1 MKNVLL
7 LLALVSPSFAAHYT
21 CTAAA
26 SGNLSTITWNNC
38 NGTVPNNGG
47 GHTYSIV
54 ANNQQVVIDI
64 DVTVGRSPSGWEAT
78 FNNTTDT
85 VSCGACPFVNGDRV
99 RLTPRSVF
107 DSFSNGTNWPLG
119 LSIADYYVV
128 NSSGGSFQLSLTAGG
143 AAVLFTANGA
153 AGIKI
158 TGAEPAIQTLGTG
171 KVTVGEDVHLIQ
183 RGDLRVGN
191 PTAPGGD
198 TFVLSQGA
206 HYTVDSSQATN
217 PDKTSYCVFAP
228 SASLTQGANFRANG
242 TALKPVYWDSVLD
255 NGALPAG
262 KCYTS
267 FNSTYGGS
275 FIGTYVNITNVGGTV
290 HNVLWSHTGI
300 AMFSMSDSTCDGCGP
315 ILDVNATNVAAT
327 ATVILERNKFR
338 NTPSTHGY
346 MNVSIHF
353 STAMTGGARLIADNV
368 FDGMFG
374 RIVSPGLPSVR
385 DVTFRNNYFG
395 RSPRIGCSS
404 GEWASFRNG
413 IVLSESTD
421 TSGYFSLC
429 GPASDLYFMS
439 TVGGNFRGMSMTS
452 KAGFTNTYSR
462 IFCQAALETNTT
474 DGDCW
479 GGAATPTNR
488 VKLEEYIVLPGQ
500 QDGVRM
506 NSGIFGTGGLNL
518 ARIEIENL
526 TEMGGMGPSGRANQG
541 SANNSV
547 ALSEAAAGSANALA
561 SFKGVLKWDIPGR
574 LIATR
579 HLTGSHEQMVLNTA
593 TPENLDY
600 NACFNCGLSTRWGQ
614 FDDNGAP
621 PWSNSGSFVL
631 TNWNTYYD
639 VPLSGTVPGPHDL
652 NGVDPKFAD
661 DTRNLEKWAEKFY
674 GKAPT
679 VAGIRQVFLEA
690 GKSDLGKMIL
700 EAQGWIRQGF
710 APREIRYAVPD
721 APRGRIGAVD
731 PVLMFGTI
739 NQ

>member
-7 LLALVSPSFAAHYT
+7 LLALVSPGFAAHYT

-64 DVTVGRSPSGWEAT
+64 DVTVGRSPSGWDAT

-85 VSCGACPFVNGDRV
+85 VSCGACAFVNGDRV
-99 RLTPRSVF
+99 RLTPRSIF
-107 DSFSNGTNWPLG
+107 DDLTAGTQWPLG
-119 LSIADYYVV
+119 LGVSDYYVI
-128 NSSGGSFQLSLTAGG
+128 NASGGSFQLSATAGG
-143 AAVLFTANGA
+143 SAILFTANGA

-158 TGAEPAIQTLGTG
+158 TGADPAIQILGTG
-171 KVTVGEDVHLIQ
+171 SVTVGEGVHLIQ
-183 RGDLRVGN
+183 RGDFRMGS
-191 PTAPGGD
+191 PTSPARQV
-198 TFVLSQGA
+198 FILSAGS
-206 HYTVDSSQATN
+206 HYTIDSSEATN
-217 PDKTSYCVFAP
+217 PDKTSYCAFTP
-228 SASLTQGANFRANG
+228 SAALAVGASMRANG
-242 TALKPVYWDSVLD
+242 TAAKPVYWDSSSD
-255 NGALPAG
+255 NGALPGG
-262 KCYTS
+262 KCYHS
-267 FNSTYGGS
+267 LNSTYAGD
-275 FIGTYVNITNVGGTV
+275 FFGTYVNITNVGGTV
-290 HNVLWSHTGI
+290 INTLWAYTGVSS
-300 AMFSMSDSTCDGCGP
+300 FSLSDSTVDGSGP
-315 ILDVNATNVAAT
+315 IVDIKSTVTSAT
-327 ATVILERNKFR
+327 ATVLLQR
-338 NTPSTHGY
+338 NTFKNTPPSHGY
-346 MNVSIHF
+346 MNVSINF
-353 STAMTGGARLIADNV
+353 GNALTSGTRLIADNAL
-368 FDGMFG
+368 DGMFG

-385 DVTFRNNYFG
+385 DVTFRNNFFG
-395 RSPRIGCSS
+395 RSPRIGCSA
-404 GEWASFRNG
+404 EWAEFKVG
-413 IVLSESTD
+413 VVLSESGP
-421 TSGYFSLC
+421 TSGFFSLC

-439 TVGGNFRGMSMTS
+439 TVGGNFRGLSMTS

-462 IFCQAALETNTT
+462 IFCQSALEFNTT

-479 GGAATPTNR
+479 GGAATPTNK
-488 VKLEEYIVLPGQ
+488 VKLEEYISLPGQ

-506 NSGIFGTGGLNL
+506 NSGIFGTGGLSL
-518 ARIEIENL
+518 ARIEIENQ
-526 TEMGGMGPSGRANQG
+526 TEMGGIGPSGKANQG
-541 SANNSV
+541 GGNSSI

-579 HLTGSHEQMVLNTA
+579 HLTGSNEQMVLNTA

-639 VPLSGTVPGPHDL
+639 VPLSGTVPGTHDL
-652 NGVDPKFAD
+652 NGVDPKFVD

-674 GKAPT
+674 GKDPT
-679 VAGIRQVFLEA
+679 IAGIRQVFLEA
-690 GKSDLGKMIL
+690 GKSDFGKMIL

-721 APRGRIGAVD
+721 APRGRIGAVN